1 MFHQIM
7 TLNNKKLGLTFRPT
21 NHSHLLH
28 LHVFMVGLPTLLS
41 EKAKGCLKSVYR
53 ENTFGRSMYLLYQQ
67 YYSVHLGQCCQDST
81 VQQFKVKV

>member
-28 LHVFMVGLPTLLS
+28 VIMVGLQNLLS
-41 EKAKGCLKSVYR
+41 EKAKGCLKSVYI
-53 ENTFGRSMYLLYQQ
+53 ENTFGSSMYLLYQQ
-67 YYSVHLGQCCQDST
+67 Y
-81 VQQFKVKV
+81 